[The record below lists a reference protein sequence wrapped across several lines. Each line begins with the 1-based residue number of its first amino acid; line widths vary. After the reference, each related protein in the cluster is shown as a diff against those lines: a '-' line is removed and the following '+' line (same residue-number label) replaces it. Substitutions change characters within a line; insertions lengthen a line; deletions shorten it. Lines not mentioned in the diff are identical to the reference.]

1 MSTMVVET
9 VYPGLGDDRST
20 VSTRLFLPAI
30 KVKEKAMK
38 LRSALP
44 GDMLSS
50 TTSRNILAMTFRQ
63 VVLQQIRS
71 FELQLFGPGAKRN
84 MEDLG
89 NPREV
94 APISTLSSSDEQV
107 LSVLAEAVC
116 TYALESIKL
125 DFQAGTYGRNSKG
138 FFSWVQKTRRTASK
152 DFSVTI
158 YEMPRDE
165 FVKNAKSFFAK
176 FSGTEVSS
184 PTDIKKKYQ
193 RWMSSTYSKLEEIGG
208 QEFITWASEY
218 VPAYKLQVDANK
230 LKNVKFEGWKQSPEN
245 RWEVLLTHS
254 QMIELADILD
264 MYYEDIYTIP
274 SKQLSCG
281 VISDITK
288 LSKNKNSTSLWI
300 KLVVGCLFV
309 VSISILAQVFRSRFY
324 GVKKAPEEHFSV
336 PSSVTERYHVLVADV
351 SEMENLCVMIVEK
364 IKNGVGWPGGIESDA
379 KHGAWSGEL
388 PNYFRKLHDGDMLE
402 ELSRRGLDINTI
414 SNADV
419 SSPVDTSSTLVLP
432 SVQPDMKTSAQDIA
446 SYQVVLTK
454 DGKVVGFQPTSCVAV
469 NHWASN
475 PLANELYNSRKLTPG
490 IIEPGLKLPKPDEI
504 ILIELLMS
512 VNPES
517 WFAFARPLKGSH

>member
-1 MSTMVVET
+1 
-9 VYPGLGDDRST
+9 
-20 VSTRLFLPAI
+20 
-30 KVKEKAMK
+30 
-38 LRSALP
+38 
-44 GDMLSS
+44 
-50 TTSRNILAMTFRQ
+50 
-63 VVLQQIRS
+63 
-71 FELQLFGPGAKRN
+71 
-84 MEDLG
+84 
-89 NPREV
+89 
-94 APISTLSSSDEQV
+94 
-107 LSVLAEAVC
+107 
-116 TYALESIKL
+116 
-125 DFQAGTYGRNSKG
+125 
-138 FFSWVQKTRRTASK
+138 
-152 DFSVTI
+152 
-158 YEMPRDE
+158 
-165 FVKNAKSFFAK
+165 
-176 FSGTEVSS
+176 
-184 PTDIKKKYQ
+184 
-193 RWMSSTYSKLEEIGG
+193 
-208 QEFITWASEY
+208 
-218 VPAYKLQVDANK
+218 
-230 LKNVKFEGWKQSPEN
+230 
-245 RWEVLLTHS
+245 
-254 QMIELADILD
+254 MIELADILD

-336 PSSVTERYHVLVADV
+336 PSSVTERYHVPVADV

-454 DGKVVGFQPTSCVAV
+454 DGKVVGFQPTSRVAV